1 MSLKAGVVM
10 MGLALGFAAV
20 VGLYA
25 YFDEPMEPAAAKAA
39 TQSPVESPVRS
50 DSSVEP
56 WVEPRLPGPK
66 PEKTE
71 TREEP
76 DPRPKPEPEREPR
89 PEPRP
94 KPEAEPEPEPEPVSR
109 PEPEPRSEPEPEPRS
124 EPEPRPVVEVE
135 RPAPVEK
142 PEDDRDRPR
151 DYDLPSGAIM
161 GLTVEALGLRNT
173 PVFDSDGSWA
183 LKHGVGHVPE
193 TSLPWTNAP
202 QRNVYIAGHRVGFPG
217 TASDR
222 VFFDLDELRE
232 VDEILVRD
240 RDGKRFKYRVSETFV
255 VGPMDSWVMGQ
266 VRDRDMLTLQTCTPI
281 PSFSKRLIVRADR
294 V

>member
-39 TQSPVESPVRS
+39 KQSPVESPVRS

-71 TREEP
+71 AKEEP
-76 DPRPKPEPEREPR
+76 DPRPKSEPEREPR

-94 KPEAEPEPEPEPVSR
+94 EPEAEPEPEPVSR
-109 PEPEPRSEPEPEPRS
+109 PEPETEPEPEPES
-124 EPEPRPVVEVE
+124 EPEPQPVVEVE
-135 RPAPVEK
+135 RRAPVEE
-142 PEDDRDRPR
+142 PEDDRDKAR

-161 GLTVEALGLRNT
+161 GLTVEALGLRDT

-193 TSLPWTNAP
+193 TSLPWTDAP
-202 QRNVYIAGHRVGFPG
+202 QRNVYIAGHRLGFPG

-222 VFFDLDELRE
+222 VFYDLGKLRE
-232 VDEILVRD
+232 GDEILVRD
-240 RDGKRFKYRVSETFV
+240 RDGKKFKYKVSETFV

-281 PSFSKRLIVRADR
+281 PSFERRLIVRADR